1 MADSWIG
8 GDLGG
13 LRTMA
18 TTMEAAPEQMRGVE
32 RALSGGVDALV
43 GAAGWSGA
51 AADSFRRA
59 WTADA
64 MAAGTLSGAIAGVAA
79 TLTRLVGALEILD
92 RAQHEAAEAVH
103 KAGVPV
109 SEVDGSVAP
118 FIVAA
123 PADGSVSP
131 AVAASATYAREV
143 TALRAEARQA
153 RAEAEKDLLGF
164 LDQLLSGAPKAT
176 PDLYVTTADYLRGL
190 LAMPNEADRNLVKT
204 YKDRMDEL
212 QQARIGAKADVEAAR
227 TAGASIKPG
236 DPAYAPYRRAID
248 AIKDLDHDTA
258 GARAGLRETSL
269 SKMLN
274 FKIGDIAAVEA
285 AKLPKFLEFTKEIP
299 VLDIAATGA
308 AAALQTKDDME
319 KGWSLPHAAAV
330 DVGAG
335 AIGLG
340 TGLGVA
346 ATVSGPVGWV
356 AAGAG
361 IAAVGVG
368 DFAYQAF
375 HEHWSED
382 IHEHGVVGG
391 VLTGIEHSG
400 AKVGDDL
407 KNVVT
412 DVGHGAMD
420 LGKSLWHGLFD

>member
-18 TTMEAAPEQMRGVE
+18 ATLETAPNQMRGVVH
-32 RALSGGVDALV
+32 ALSGGVDALV

-51 AADSFRRA
+51 AAERFRQV

-64 MAAGTLSGAIAGVAA
+64 MAAGTLSGAVAGVAA
-79 TLTRLVGALEILD
+79 ALTRLVSTLEILD

-103 KAGVPV
+103 RVGVPV
-109 SEVDGSVAP
+109 SETDGSVPP
-118 FIVAA
+118 FVVST
-123 PADGSVSP
+123 PADGSTVL

-143 TALRAEARQA
+143 TALRAEARRA
-153 RAEAEKDLLGF
+153 RAEAEKELLSF

-176 PDLYVTTADYLRGL
+176 PDLYVTAADYLRGL
-190 LAMPNEADRNLVKT
+190 LAIPNEADRNLVKT
-204 YKDRMDEL
+204 YQDRMAEL
-212 QQARIGAKADVEAAR
+212 RQARVGAKADVEAIRA
-227 TAGASIKPG
+227 TGVSIKPG
-236 DPAYAPYRRAID
+236 DPAYAPYREAID
-248 AIKDLDHDTA
+248 AIKDLDRDTSA
-258 GARAGLRETSL
+258 ARAGLGESSL

-274 FKIGDIAAVEA
+274 FKVGDIAAVEA
-285 AKLPKFLEFTKEIP
+285 AKLPRFLRFAKEIP

-308 AAALQTKDDME
+308 AAALQTKDDVE

-340 TGLGVA
+340 AGLGVA
-346 ATVSGPVGWV
+346 ATVSAPVGLV

-382 IHEHGVVGG
+382 IHDHGVVGG
-391 VLTGIEHSG
+391 VLTGIGHSG
-400 AKVGDDL
+400 ARVGDDV
-407 KNVVT
+407 KNVMT
-412 DVGHGAMD
+412 DIGHGAES